1 MTQRSFYKFCLI
13 NQSSQ
18 KPYYAINELG
28 QGGFGSVWGG
38 ITNTGV
44 PIAIKILKPS
54 SDAARDLGN
63 WINEQDI
70 LLKCLNHPHIVTC
83 YDRFRSE
90 NDGNLVII
98 MEKAEGSLED
108 FLKLNPSVNPLDV
121 CSIGIQ
127 ICSALEH
134 IHNNLGVIHRD
145 LTLRNILYFSDG
157 YFKISDFGISKQ
169 TVSQKEYA
177 TTLIGFPNAIPPEL
191 LNFGYS
197 TYKSDIYQL
206 GIVLL
211 TLLSGNQPIPINEQT
226 NQMIKDGLPRQIAE
240 SLISRFGM
248 LAEIISIMLRRHDS
262 WRYQNVLQVKY
273 DLQAIFNQNQ
283 FSGINQNWLQYKQ

>member
-1 MTQRSFYKFCLI
+1 LKAAPRGGEFTQEIK
-13 NQSSQ
+13 
-18 KPYYAINELG
+18 ELK
-28 QGGFGSVWGG
+28 QGGFGLVWSG
-38 ITNTGV
+38 ITNTRV

-54 SDAARDLGN
+54 SNSSRDLDT
-63 WINEQDI
+63 WFNEQDI
-70 LLKCLNHPHIVTC
+70 LRKCPNHPHIVQC
-83 YDRFRSE
+83 YDSFHCE
-90 NDGNLVII
+90 NDGSLVII

-157 YFKISDFGISKQ
+157 HFKISDFGISKQ

-177 TTLIGFPNAIPPEL
+177 TTLIGFPYAIPPEL
-191 LNFGYS
+191 LLRFPYSPYS
-197 TYKSDIYQL
+197 TYRSDIYQL
-206 GIVLL
+206 GIILL
-211 TLLSGNQPIPINEQT
+211 TLLRGSEPIPNNLSREQT
-226 NQMIKDGLPRQIAE
+226 NQMIQDGLPRQIAE

-248 LAEIISIMLRRHDS
+248 LAEIISKMLRRHDS
-262 WRYQNVLQVKY
+262 WRYQNVLEVKY
-273 DLQAIFNQNQ
+273 ALQTAFDQHQ
-283 FSGINQNWLQYKQ
+283 VLRVNQNWLQYIQ